1 MGLIAAGH
9 SSAARRILATLSNRA
24 VFSWSIEFFGCDPRP
39 TPTPGVTGPF
49 PSRWKRP
56 AGGGPALT
64 ENANSAAEALQG
76 TGFEASESLSDEHVT
91 CQLCGAHLT

>member
-1 MGLIAAGH
+1 M
-9 SSAARRILATLSNRA
+9 ARPAM
-24 VFSWSIEFFGCDPRP
+24 P

-49 PSRWKRP
+49 PGRWKRP

-76 TGFEASESLSDEHVT
+76 IGFEASESLSDEHVT